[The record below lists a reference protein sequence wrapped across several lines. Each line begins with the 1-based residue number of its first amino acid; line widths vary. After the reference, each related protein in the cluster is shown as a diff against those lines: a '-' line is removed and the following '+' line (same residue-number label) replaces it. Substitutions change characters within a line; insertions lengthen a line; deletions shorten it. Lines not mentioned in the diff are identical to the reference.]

1 MLPAVA
7 NPERLVLVDGSAL
20 IFRAYFAIPANLS
33 TKLGLP
39 TNAIFGFANMFR
51 KLLAAKRPTYAA
63 VVFDPP
69 GGTFREKQ
77 YSEYKAQR
85 TAMADD
91 LAVQL
96 PWIDKVVAANRFPVL
111 RVMGYEADDVIGT
124 LTERAVAAGHEV
136 HILSGDKDFAQ
147 LIGDRVRMID
157 PMREITYDAEL
168 VRKKWGVAP
177 SSFVDLLALMGDASD
192 NIPGVPGVGQK
203 TAGTLLAE
211 YGSLDGIL
219 ANLDK
224 LKGKTKALMTEHAE
238 LAKLSRSL
246 ATIDRHVP
254 LDTTFEDLRLPALD
268 PAELDGLYRE
278 LEFYS
283 LLSGEFA
290 AGDADTAPSV
300 MARTE
305 DEVARALAALGTGP
319 VVVEVLRDEALP
331 TRGQPLGVALVPVGA
346 AEAAV
351 WIPIPG
357 PRDAATTDALAAWL
371 ADPARPKIAHGVKP
385 LWIQLARAGLALHG
399 VVGDS
404 QLASFLIEPA
414 KLIPHE
420 LEQVTREYLQ
430 KMPPPAKAVLGV
442 GQSEKKWSQVDEEAR
457 AHHALSR
464 AKLVAEVWPLLVAK
478 LEEQGQVDQL
488 AKHDLPLVP
497 VLARMEMAGIL
508 VDAPQLSALE
518 ADFTQ
523 QLAQLEKQI
532 HEIAGKPFNIASTKQ
547 LGEVLFDQLG
557 LPVIK
562 KSKTGYST
570 DAEVLERLAPKH
582 PIARMLLDHRKLG
595 KLITTYTRVLVEAVD
610 PADQRIHATFQQT
623 VGVTG
628 RLITTDPD
636 LQRTPVRTPEG
647 KRIRQ
652 CFIAPPGMSL
662 VSADWSQIELR
673 ILAHVSA
680 DPRLVGAFARNADVH
695 RETAAQLFGV
705 APGEVTSEQRGVGKT
720 INFATIYGQGAMALG
735 QILGISKKD
744 AQAYIDG
751 YFEAYAG
758 VRQWLDRTIA
768 EAEEKGFVT
777 TLLGRKRYIAELHS
791 RNVMDHQAGQRIA
804 ANTPIQGSAADLC
817 KLAMLHI
824 DAAMKSAGLTA
835 RMLLQVHDELVFEA
849 PEAEVP
855 RLVELVRHEMSHAYA
870 LAVPLLVEVG
880 VGRSWADAKA

>member
-1 MLPAVA
+1 MA

-51 KLLAAKRPTYAA
+51 KLLATKRPTYAA

-85 TAMADD
+85 AAMADD

-124 LTERAVAAGHEV
+124 LTERALAAGHEV

-177 SSFVDLLALMGDASD
+177 ASFVDLLALMGDTSD

-238 LAKLSRSL
+238 LAKLSRAL
-246 ATIDRHVP
+246 ATIDRNVP
-254 LDTTFEDLRLPALD
+254 LDTTWDDLRLPAVE

-283 LLSGEFA
+283 LLSGEVPE
-290 AGDADTAPSV
+290 GDADTAPTV
-300 MARTE
+300 MARTDE
-305 DEVARALAALGTGP
+305 EVASAIAALGTGP

-331 TRGQPLGVALVPVGA
+331 TRGQPLGVALVPVSGP
-346 AEAAV
+346 EAAV
-351 WIPIPG
+351 WIPLTERAPL
-357 PRDAATTDALAAWL
+357 ALAAWL
-371 ADPARPKIAHGVKP
+371 ADPTRPKIAHGAKP
-385 LWIQLARAGLALHG
+385 LSIQLARAGLALAG

-442 GQSEKKWSQVDEEAR
+442 GQSEKRWSQVAEEQRAR
-457 AHHALSR
+457 HALSR
-464 AKLVAEVWPLLVAK
+464 AKLVAEVWPPLLAK

-518 ADFTQ
+518 ADFSA
-523 QLAQLEKQI
+523 QLALLEKQI

-652 CFIAPPGMSL
+652 CFVAPPGMSL

-673 ILAHVSA
+673 ILAHVSG
-680 DPRLVGAFARNADVH
+680 DPRLVGAFARDADVH
-695 RETAAQLFGV
+695 RETAAQLFAV
-705 APGEVTSEQRGVGKT
+705 APAEVTSEQRGVGKT

-735 QILGISKKD
+735 QILGIAKKE

-758 VRQWLDRTIA
+758 VRAWLDRTIA

-817 KLAMLHI
+817 KLAMLRI
-824 DAAMKSAGLTA
+824 DARLKEAGLTA

-849 PEAEVP
+849 PEAEVSA
-855 RLVELVRHEMSHAYA
+855 LVELVRHEMSHAYA